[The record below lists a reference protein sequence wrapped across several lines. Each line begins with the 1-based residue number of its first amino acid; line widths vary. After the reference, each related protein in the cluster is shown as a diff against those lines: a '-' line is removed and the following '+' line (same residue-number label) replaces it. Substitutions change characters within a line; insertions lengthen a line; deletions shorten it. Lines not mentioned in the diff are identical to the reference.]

1 MISQGNEVIDIV
13 YNRRV
18 KLAYLGCFSY
28 ANSKDN
34 KAVRMGRYRA
44 GVGVLLQTSVV
55 LFCLTLAWSCVR
67 ALNGLSDEEWEAGL
81 GTDMCPEKKFDGLEN
96 LDVAVR
102 KEQALPEKD
111 SELTDMKQLLGQQ
124 SAQIKELGDL
134 ITRLSNALQKLPA
147 PSLLPLPQTTP
158 STERL
163 HRLDD
168 YDRVVSSVGQEEQGK
183 PIPISIPSIPSDD
196 QKPSDTSILDNQL
209 DDDNLLPHTASTEGL
224 KSGGE
229 ENLEEEAFVAAAPNL
244 DKVKVGGYGLGGG
257 MTVARYKP
265 AWAEHFQFVSAV
277 KVDVDVTCLHVL
289 PHEGDDGMSRY
300 VAVGDAAG
308 RIYIF
313 FIHGD
318 LLVDYTTLSRA
329 PVTAMLSFT
338 LRKNE
343 TWLVS
348 GHADGAV
355 LVHRVSEIV
364 QRGAPSSGDDAHNLV
379 MDFVHALVMPVDSQ
393 QQTGGEYNLGGL
405 FETEAKGTTT
415 LLSDDAPPSKLI
427 THLEMYRVGKMRYVL
442 VTDSAGKMQVFRENG
457 TLYGVAESPSRPLAF
472 LRTPNTQRLL
482 FLTKSGAGSLDLRS
496 MTVRSCPCDGLN
508 SSTVVAYTFDAAGRS
523 RAYGFTSEGDL
534 VYVALSGDTLH
545 FECHART
552 TKRKLDVEGPVSP
565 HGLKGYLVVAT
576 PKQVFV
582 YNTTLQVGFSY
593 ANIRGGGGPR
603 PLFSASMEDIALSF
617 LPTPITPGEWPTMAC
632 NRDKLVV
639 LGFGGGYVGIYRSN
653 LPVYK
658 LPDFNAKLWSSP
670 IFISVL
676 LLLGAWQLLSR
687 KREPALSADNPV
699 MQIGGSSASG
709 GASGFRKYEENVRPG
724 FRENREGSLGE
735 SRRYESPSRAYGN
748 KPASYNPG
756 SISSYWASSAE
767 PNSYS
772 TRREREPGS
781 LFANQNVGDLRH

>member
-1 MISQGNEVIDIV
+1 
-13 YNRRV
+13 
-18 KLAYLGCFSY
+18 
-28 ANSKDN
+28 
-34 KAVRMGRYRA
+34 
-44 GVGVLLQTSVV
+44 
-55 LFCLTLAWSCVR
+55 
-67 ALNGLSDEEWEAGL
+67 
-81 GTDMCPEKKFDGLEN
+81 
-96 LDVAVR
+96 
-102 KEQALPEKD
+102 
-111 SELTDMKQLLGQQ
+111 
-124 SAQIKELGDL
+124 
-134 ITRLSNALQKLPA
+134 
-147 PSLLPLPQTTP
+147 
-158 STERL
+158 
-163 HRLDD
+163 
-168 YDRVVSSVGQEEQGK
+168 
-183 PIPISIPSIPSDD
+183 
-196 QKPSDTSILDNQL
+196 
-209 DDDNLLPHTASTEGL
+209 
-224 KSGGE
+224 
-229 ENLEEEAFVAAAPNL
+229 
-244 DKVKVGGYGLGGG
+244 
-257 MTVARYKP
+257 
-265 AWAEHFQFVSAV
+265 
-277 KVDVDVTCLHVL
+277 
-289 PHEGDDGMSRY
+289 
-300 VAVGDAAG
+300 
-308 RIYIF
+308 
-313 FIHGD
+313 
-318 LLVDYTTLSRA
+318 VDYTTLSHA

-364 QRGAPSSGDDAHNLV
+364 QRGAPSSGDEAHNLV
-379 MDFVHALVMPVDSQ
+379 MEFVHALVMPVDSQ
-393 QQTGGEYNLGGL
+393 QQTGGGEYNLQGL
-405 FETEAKGTTT
+405 FETEAKSTTT

-756 SISSYWASSAE
+756 SISSYWASSAD